1 MELDLPQQF
10 FVFILVHWHINVD
23 LLLLLH
29 LDGFLHLSV
38 LNGHVEVNLVLFL
51 HLHVI
56 QFTVVV
62 VIHGDV
68 EEVLLLLLDLDWLNL
83 GLEFMRERAGFG
95 HVERNL
101 IFPLAHNEVLLIG
114 LDIRVWQVHLH
125 LVFPRFLETLLRLGS
140 SDTVACI
147 WYDDFLLFLLFAVV
161 LERLDQG

>member
-1 MELDLPQQF
+1 MELDSSQQF
-10 FVFILVHWHINVD
+10 FVIILVHWHINVD

-38 LNGHVEVNLVLFL
+38 LNGHVEVNLVMFL
-51 HLHVI
+51 HLHVV
-56 QFTVVV
+56 QFAVVV

-101 IFPLAHNEVLLIG
+101 IFTLAHYKVLLIG
-114 LDIRVWQVHLH
+114 LDVRIWKVHLH
-125 LVFPRFLETLLRLGS
+125 LIFPRFLETLLGLRS
-140 SDTVACI
+140 SDTVASV
-147 WYDDFLLFLLFAVV
+147 WHENLLLFLFFTVV
-161 LERLDQG
+161 LK